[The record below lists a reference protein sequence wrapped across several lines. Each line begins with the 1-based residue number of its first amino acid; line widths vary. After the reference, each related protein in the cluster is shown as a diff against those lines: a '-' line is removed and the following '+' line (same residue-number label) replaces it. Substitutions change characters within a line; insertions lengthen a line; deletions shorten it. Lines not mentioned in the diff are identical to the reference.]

1 MDTLSNIVEINNLTK
16 KFGEKIIFKELSINF
31 KEKKITV
38 ILGPS
43 GIGKTTLLRCICGL
57 ETVSD
62 GEITINN
69 QPYIKFGDVVDKKNT
84 QKVLNDVGLVF
95 QDFNLFPHLTVYENI
110 RIIVK
115 DDKLVKYWLT
125 ELGMFEKKDLYPFEL
140 SGGQKQRVAIARALI
155 LKPKLLCFDEPTSN
169 LDSSLK
175 MNIASIIKKI
185 SKTGTSVIII
195 THDEL
200 FADAVADNII
210 KFTDLSTNVSCR

>member
-1 MDTLSNIVEINNLTK
+1 MVEINNLTK

-31 KEKKITV
+31 KEKEITV

-69 QPYIKFGDVVDKKNT
+69 QPYIKFGEVVDKKNT